1 MTLKHS
7 QQSPVTFNKKQMLLK
22 AYWNELLFSRWFS
35 LTQNPT
41 AGTRKLFM
49 EWMWF
54 TITNISV
61 FGFQRLLL
69 FEGTQLLEEGPTIQG
84 SLKKLQQYKGKW
96 KFSKPEIHKCL
107 ILQKMQAFNLWWGGF
122 LSAHSDEYPSTSA
135 SAWNHE
141 DDLCVGG

>member
-7 QQSPVTFNKKQMLLK
+7 QQSPVTFNKKQMLLTETSFYSHDGSLSHK
-22 AYWNELLFSRWFS
+22 ILLLAQESS
-35 LTQNPT
+35 LWSGCDSQSQTS
-41 AGTRKLFM
+41 LCL
-49 EWMWF
+49 
-54 TITNISV
+54 V
-61 FGFQRLLL
+61 FRQRLLL